1 MKKYQVAVKMSNIHY
16 IEAESEEDAREKF
29 DNQTLE
35 TMMKYGEISTQ
46 VDEFNA
52 IEVDWVKT
60 KEDLGKFQ
68 NENSELFTKGD
79 VDKIR
84 ENPFNEKDFDD
95 YNPRPSDNWG
105 FNKN

>member
-1 MKKYQVAVKMSNIHY
+1 MKTYQVAVKMSNIHY
-16 IEAESEEDAREKF
+16 IQAESEEDARTKF
-29 DNQTLE
+29 DNQSLE

-46 VDEFNA
+46 VDEFNTC
-52 IEVDWVKT
+52 EVGWAKT
-60 KEDLGKFQ
+60 KEDVGEFQ
-68 NENSELFTKGD
+68 NENSELFTKED

-105 FNKN
+105 FNGN

>member
-16 IEAESEEDAREKF
+16 IEAKSEEDAREKF
-29 DNQTLE
+29 DNQSLE

-52 IEVDWVKT
+52 IEVGWAKT
-60 KEDLGKFQ
+60 KEDVGEFQ
-68 NENSELFTKGD
+68 NENSELFKKED

-84 ENPFNEKDFDD
+84 ENPWNEQEFED
-95 YNPRPSDNWG
+95 YNPRPPDTWG
-105 FNKN
+105 FKRN